1 MLLILGVCILDGLFG
16 GNLEREYR
24 KILISSLKSQY
35 YGKGNE
41 LTTEG

>member
-1 MLLILGVCILDGLFG
+1 MGEALDSLFG
-16 GNLEREYR
+16 GNLESEYH
-24 KILISSLKSQY
+24 KILISSLKNQY